1 MYARACLRCACGR
14 VLVRACVCVCVRES
28 TRYVLDWVSLVVIM
42 YRRRRRR
49 RRGRAQAAPMHAGW
63 LAGAHGS
70 AEL

>member
-1 MYARACLRCACGR
+1 MRARAS
-14 VLVRACVCVCVRES
+14 VRLCVCVRES

-49 RRGRAQAAPMHAGW
+49 RRRGRAQAAPMHAGRQ
-63 LAGAHGS
+63 AGAHGS